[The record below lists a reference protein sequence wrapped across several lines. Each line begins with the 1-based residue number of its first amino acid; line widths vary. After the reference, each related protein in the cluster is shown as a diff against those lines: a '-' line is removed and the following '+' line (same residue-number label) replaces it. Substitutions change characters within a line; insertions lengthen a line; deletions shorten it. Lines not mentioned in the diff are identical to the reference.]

1 MGTTKAVSPDCLVLV
16 HVTVIAAPQDVKV
29 MSLRDKVEK
38 EENVSLDGGH
48 KLAVRKNVKKPK
60 SKAAHRARWADFLKS
75 KCERNFKNMPGVIG
89 NLRKGIWRFNFSR
102 PLSVSLTRMSSKGR
116 SRTSTDRG
124 TCGVPKCNCDRS
136 CGS

>member
-1 MGTTKAVSPDCLVLV
+1 MGTTKAVSSDCLVLA

-48 KLAVRKNVKKPK
+48 KLAVRKNVKKPT
-60 SKAAHRARWADFLKS
+60 SKAAHRARWAEFLKS
-75 KCERNFKNMPGVIG
+75 RCERNFKSMSGVIG

-102 PLSVSLTRMSSKGR
+102 PLSVSLTLMSSKAE
-116 SRTSTDRG
+116 TS
-124 TCGVPKCNCDRS
+124 NEHRS
-136 CGS
+136 CSLWSAEM